1 MSLLRWETLF
11 FLCDEF
17 FHVARAASDLGVVID
32 ACVHGIPSM
41 AALTRVM
48 ASLFVLVFHTI
59 YLGPRSSLASDAAI
73 FFSDMQFHFFHML
86 LCTWQLVHYLWTTQ
100 NRKARTYVYHWT
112 CFLFHTGIV
121 WFYTNGIT
129 VSIRVQLINPGGENN
144 APIPMPPPMPRAPN
158 PEAIAMAIAAARAA
172 DAAAARLALQRS
184 SSASSHRDSPQ
195 LVSGSPQRG
204 SSRGSSRRDSTLGLE
219 TPVENVSEP
228 RRLPEDSAARDV
240 LGSVTQTLSGSSVS
254 TSSKTALVPYVERPL
269 LPRSNTQ
276 GQPGQDNN
284 VQQPRASDLS
294 CVAASLPAADALPCT
309 SPGPNANEGRVTA
322 TPDKAGSSKGDDIED
337 HARSSAMDHSAHIV
351 RGSVEGASAGLA
363 TADGRLQSPTSEQD
377 FESAQRAA
385 AAQDSA
391 ATFTYGSSELVL
403 DLDESSVKCPTI
415 VRKADRS
422 PAEFQD
428 LSLPGPSCSRA
439 QDAAKKPKSPRTQ
452 SAKQSPATSRKS
464 SSATPF
470 HSPTAARCTSFPGS
484 PSRHAADTQGPHRA
498 PGESQSN
505 KQSPTLSRKSS
516 GSGSPPFKSPT
527 AARDS
532 FHGSLSSGT
541 QDLLEK
547 LERCR
552 EQSAKQS
559 EATSPKQPPPATPS
573 ESPK

>member
-1 MSLLRWETLF
+1 
-11 FLCDEF
+11 
-17 FHVARAASDLGVVID
+17 
-32 ACVHGIPSM
+32 
-41 AALTRVM
+41 
-48 ASLFVLVFHTI
+48 
-59 YLGPRSSLASDAAI
+59 
-73 FFSDMQFHFFHML
+73 
-86 LCTWQLVHYLWTTQ
+86 
-100 NRKARTYVYHWT
+100 
-112 CFLFHTGIV
+112 
-121 WFYTNGIT
+121 
-129 VSIRVQLINPGGENN
+129 
-144 APIPMPPPMPRAPN
+144 
-158 PEAIAMAIAAARAA
+158 MAIAAARAA
-172 DAAAARLALQRS
+172 DAAAARLALQRN
-184 SSASSHRDSPQ
+184 SSASSNRDSPQ

-219 TPVENVSEP
+219 TPLENVSEP
-228 RRLPEDSAARDV
+228 TRLPEDRSTKDV
-240 LGSVTQTLSGSSVS
+240 FGSVTQTLSGSSVS

-269 LPRSNTQ
+269 LPRSDTA
-276 GQPGQDNN
+276 GQLGQNNN

-294 CVAASLPAADALPCT
+294 CAAASLPAADALPCT
-309 SPGPNANEGRVTA
+309 STGPNVNEGHVTA
-322 TPDKAGSSKGDDIED
+322 TPDKAGSSKGDDIEG
-337 HARSSAMDHSAHIV
+337 HARSAAVGHSAHIV

-377 FESAQRAA
+377 SESTQRA

-439 QDAAKKPKSPRTQ
+439 QDVVKKPKSPRTQ

-470 HSPTAARCTSFPGS
+470 QSPTAARCTSFPGS
-484 PSRHAADTQGPHRA
+484 PSRHAPDTQGPHRP

-516 GSGSPPFKSPT
+516 DSGSPPFKSPT
-527 AARDS
+527 TARGS
-532 FHGSLSSGT
+532 FPGSPSSGAH
-541 QDLLEK
+541 DLLEK

-559 EATSPKQPPPATPS
+559 EATSPKQSPPATSS
-573 ESPK
+573 ESPE